1 MIKKV
6 VKGWNKIAARYGLPK
21 REQDLMSAA
30 FEQF

>member
-6 VKGWNKIAARYGLPK
+6 VKGWHEIATRYELSK

-30 FEQF
+30 FE